1 MAFTPLSFTL
11 HCDPMPDAHGLN
23 AIIAIVL
30 SSIRPEPPPCPAV
43 EDGHCNVTQVANR
56 AGSLADITG
65 VIASH
70 GINVQSLAVGSS
82 EQPGRSR
89 ITVVVPR
96 DDAGFADL
104 KQKVWNCSSAC
115 SSLLRWMTA
124 AAFTCAAM

>member
-1 MAFTPLSFTL
+1 VALW
-11 HCDPMPDAHGLN
+11 C
-23 AIIAIVL
+23 
-30 SSIRPEPPPCPAV
+30 
-43 EDGHCNVTQVANR
+43 QVANR

-96 DDAGFADL
+96 DDAGLASL
-104 KQKVWNCSSAC
+104 KQKVAIRAALPLG
-115 SSLLRWMTA
+115 SLW
-124 AAFTCAAM
+124 CAASLQPPCSKQDMGDVAMSVLRRITS